1 MAVDPRQIVGAF
13 LTLSM
18 FAMLGNMVKKDHF
31 DSLEVTLPG
40 ASSGHFDVIKVE
52 KVEDQGPDMD
62 TIPSNGP
69 WDKAGQ
75 ELKPCWTKLSPK
87 VEQSEGFITFSLMH
101 GPEYHV
107 SQVADAVVIARY
119 LGATLVLPDI
129 RGSRVGEKMSFQDL
143 YDLTKFVKSLDG
155 VVKISTNQP
164 PEIAEGKLSVM
175 KVHNRVTEDYIT
187 KNVEPIYK
195 TKRHLR
201 IVSSFSSANMKTME
215 NQKGESHSVACL
227 GMFGALE
234 LQPEIYEV
242 VGLMME
248 RLRTLG
254 RKSGGRFIA
263 VDLRLDLLDK
273 KGCIGA
279 EGRKTCYNAQEVGV
293 FLRKVGF
300 GDETTIY
307 LTQTWWHESLNPL
320 KALFP
325 KTYTKEDIILAEK
338 KQKFLQSG
346 NSDLEKSLDFHIC
359 SQSDAF
365 VPAISGLFY
374 GNVAGRRIAFGKTQ
388 ILVPKQVNSNSASA
402 SDFVSTYVTQK
413 NHMAYS
419 CYC

>member
-31 DSLEVTLPG
+31 DSFEVTLPG

-75 ELKPCWTKLSPK
+75 ELKPCWTKPSPN
-87 VEQSEGFITFSLMH
+87 
-101 GPEYHV
+101 
-107 SQVADAVVIARY
+107 
-119 LGATLVLPDI
+119 I

-143 YDLTKFVKSLDG
+143 YDLVKFVKSLDG
-155 VVKISTNQP
+155 VVKISTNPP

-234 LQPEIYEV
+234 LRPEIYEV

-307 LTQTWWHESLNPL
+307 LTQTWWRESLNPL

-325 KTYTKEDIILAEK
+325 KTYTKEDIIPAEK

-346 NSDLEKSLDFHIC
+346 NLDLEKSLDFHIC

-365 VPAISGLFY
+365 IPAISGLFY
-374 GNVAGRRIAFGKTQ
+374 GNVAGRRIASGKTQ
-388 ILVPKQVNSNSASA
+388 ILVPEQVNSNSASA
-402 SDFVSTYVTQK
+402 SDFISTYVTQK